1 MSGSDIAKIVDYCC
15 LVAARVQ
22 GVKLPNG
29 QVVGVA
35 AVYGAGQGF
44 YPDPLR
50 PGQMVQPIGETIK
63 ETFEFHAEVPD
74 APSVMPETQNG
85 TIRVEWDVPMR
96 LVLLRG
102 DLATT
107 RQIALPFYDAF
118 LREFWT
124 DRRLG
129 NLCQLAYITT
139 FQRGG
144 DGTWAWLDMSL
155 RVIEYVAY

>member
-1 MSGSDIAKIVDYCC
+1 MSGSDIAQIVDY
-15 LVAARVQ
+15 VATVGARVQ

-50 PGQMVQPIGETIK
+50 PGQMVQPLGETIK
-63 ETFEFHAEVPD
+63 EAFEFHAEVPD
-74 APSVMPETQNG
+74 APTITPETQNG